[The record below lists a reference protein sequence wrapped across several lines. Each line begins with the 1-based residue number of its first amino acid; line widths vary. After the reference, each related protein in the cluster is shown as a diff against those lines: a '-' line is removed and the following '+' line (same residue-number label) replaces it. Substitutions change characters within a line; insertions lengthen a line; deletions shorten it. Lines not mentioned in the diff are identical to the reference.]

1 MHDEGTTI
9 VRRSERMA
17 KGWAV
22 EVTTHDPGTWRP
34 TMRRQ
39 VFEVAIED
47 KGNAVAAVR
56 HHSRVDACAA
66 VVAIEELRQCCS
78 LSPGRIRPRRER
90 SNTSVVLGT
99 ATERYRYSEN
109 EDDPRI

>member
-1 MHDEGTTI
+1 MHDEGTA
-9 VRRSERMA
+9 RGRAHAKRMT
-17 KGWAV
+17 V

-56 HHSRVDACAA
+56 HHARADDCAA
-66 VVAIEELRQCCS
+66 VVAIEELPCCCG
-78 LSPGRIRPRRER
+78 LSPGRIRPRRA
-90 SNTSVVLGT
+90 SSTST
-99 ATERYRYSEN
+99 AQ
-109 EDDPRI
+109 